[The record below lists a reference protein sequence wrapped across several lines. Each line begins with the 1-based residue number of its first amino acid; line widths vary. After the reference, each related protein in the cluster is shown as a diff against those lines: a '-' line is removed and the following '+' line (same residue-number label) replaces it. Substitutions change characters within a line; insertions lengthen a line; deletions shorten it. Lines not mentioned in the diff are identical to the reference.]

1 MLTIYN
7 TLSNKKEMFDKPIK
21 SQIKLFVCGPTVYD
35 KTHIGHA
42 RTYIFFDVV
51 KRYLSRLGYKVTYLQ
66 NITDVH
72 DKITE
77 RAKEEGLKPLTV
89 ARSCE
94 KYYLGVMNK
103 LGITSI
109 TKYAR
114 ATNFIPEIVKQ
125 ISTLLQKG
133 NAYIIQND
141 GIYFDLKTF
150 PEYGKLSRRT
160 TEQAE
165 DAVTRI
171 DESVSKRNRGD
182 FCLWKFYSGEIS
194 EPFWKTKL
202 GKGRPGWHIED
213 TAITEKFF
221 GPQYDIH
228 GGGVD
233 LKFPHHEAEIA
244 QQESASGKKPFVKIW
259 MHTGAL
265 LVESRK
271 MSKSLGNF
279 ITVEDFLQTYSPQ
292 VLRLLVL
299 KNHYRS
305 PIDYSNK
312 IANEALKEWN
322 NILQFLAKLNFIKK
336 INKTNNAVSQEIKT
350 AVAKLDKEFNEAMQD
365 DFNTTKTISSFH
377 ITTNELQKEI
387 YSLNAKSA
395 KFMELNII
403 KYLNLLGFDVKLPK
417 IPSKITILA
426 NKREL
431 MRSNKQFI
439 KSDDL
444 RNEIDALGYT
454 VEDTPLGSFLWPKE
468 AFK

>member
-1 MLTIYN
+1 MLSIYN
-7 TLSNKKEMFDKPIK
+7 TLSNKKETFERPKK
-21 SQIKLFVCGPTVYD
+21 GQIKLFVCGPTVYD

-51 KRYLSRLGYKVTYLQ
+51 KRYLSHLSYKVIYLQ

-77 RAKEEGLKPLTV
+77 RANQERVKPLV
-89 ARSCE
+89 IARRYE
-94 KYYLGVMNK
+94 KYYFAAMKK
-103 LGITSI
+103 LNVASV

-114 ATNFIPEIVKQ
+114 ATNYIPEIIKQ
-125 ISTLLQKG
+125 ITILLSKG

-141 GIYFDLKTF
+141 GIYFDLKSF

-165 DAVTRI
+165 DAISRI
-171 DESVSKRNRGD
+171 DESVSKRNKGD

-194 EPFWKTKL
+194 EPFWETKL

-213 TAITEKFF
+213 TAITEKNF

-244 QQESASGKKPFVKIW
+244 QQESASGKKPFVQIW

-265 LVESRK
+265 LVDGKK

-279 ITVEDFLQTYSPQ
+279 ITVEDFLKTYSPQ
-292 VLRLLVL
+292 VLKLLVL

-305 PIDYSNK
+305 PIDYSDR
-312 IANEALKEWN
+312 IAKEALIEWD
-322 NILQFLAKLNFIKK
+322 NILQFLAKLNFVKK
-336 INKTNNAVSQEIKT
+336 INKVSKT
-350 AVAKLDKEFNEAMQD
+350 LSSDIETLLTKFYAEFNGAMQD
-365 DFNTTKTISSFH
+365 DFNTSKAISSFH
-377 ITTNELQKEI
+377 LIINEFQKRI
-387 YSLNAKSA
+387 YSLNIKEI
-395 KFMELNII
+395 KFIEQRVVNN
-403 KYLNLLGFDVKLPK
+403 LNLLGLEVKLPK
-417 IPSKITILA
+417 IPAKIAILGK
-426 NKREL
+426 KREL

-439 KSDDL
+439 QSDDL
-444 RNEIDALGYT
+444 RKEMDTLGYT
-454 VEDTPLGSFLWPKE
+454 IEDTPLGSFLWPQKTS
-468 AFK
+468 K